1 MPINIDKALGIFPQ
15 ALTLRARRAEII
27 AANMANADTPNYKAR
42 DIDFKSALK
51 QATGRDGDHGVTLKR
66 TDAKHLAAGGDAMSE
81 AVRYRIPHQSS
92 LDGNTVDA
100 ETEQVEFTR
109 NAVQYQATLT
119 FLSGRIRGLM
129 TAIRGD

>member
-42 DIDFKSALK
+42 DIDFKGALK
-51 QATGRDGDHGVTLKR
+51 QAADRAGSHDVTLRR
-66 TDAKHLAAGGDAMSE
+66 TDARHLAVGGDAMSE
-81 AVRYRIPHQSS
+81 AVKYRIPHQSS

-100 ETEQVEFTR
+100 ETEQAEFTR

-119 FLSGRIRGLM
+119 FLNGRIRGLM

>member
-42 DIDFKSALK
+42 DIDFKGALR
-51 QATGRDGDHGVTLKR
+51 QATDSGSNYGATLKR
-66 TDAKHLAAGGDAMSE
+66 TDARHLTAGGDAMSE
-81 AVRYRIPHQSS
+81 AVKYRIPHQSS

-100 ETEQVEFTR
+100 ETEQAEFTR